1 MAAGKHRGAAAAQQ
15 RLSVTDRVTS
25 TSSKIS
31 MLCPARREARRTTP
45 MVGPN
50 ETHGHAA
57 VRRAARATGHALSM
71 ALSRSTAARN
81 RNGRTSRPRRA
92 ALRNSSLRPDRTRP
106 GLSVDQSVDAIR
118 KRKCAHRTIMA
129 VNQCTSAFEFRPL
142 WEDEMT
148 RCITESEIRRD
159 GVSRKK
165 SWRDSSASPPPV
177 EVPRWLLVSF
187 YSGFTHNPHHLIL
200 DSVIDPKGYRGEH
213 LFWIHTQSPPPDF
226 GLSGMLVRHS
236 AWHVRLFSPKKP
248 WPTCDD
254 LAVREKK
261 TGFTRVQENLVHC
274 WYSSAYTCAKF

>member
-1 MAAGKHRGAAAAQQ
+1 MRPQ
-15 RLSVTDRVTS
+15 D
-25 TSSKIS
+25 
-31 MLCPARREARRTTP
+31 
-45 MVGPN
+45 N
-50 ETHGHAA
+50 HGC
-57 VRRAARATGHALSM
+57 
-71 ALSRSTAARN
+71 
-81 RNGRTSRPRRA
+81 
-92 ALRNSSLRPDRTRP
+92 D
-106 GLSVDQSVDAIR
+106 
-118 KRKCAHRTIMA
+118 
-129 VNQCTSAFEFRPL
+129 QCTSAFEFRPL

-165 SWRDSSASPPPV
+165 SWRGSSASPPPV